1 MVRAAAIYA
10 RISSDR
16 EGTQAGVR
24 RQVDDCHALAERRG
38 WPVAEVYVDDD
49 VSAYSGKVRPEY
61 RRMLD
66 DLAAGTIDAVVV
78 WHLDRLHRQQRELE
92 EFLDACDAV
101 GVKNL
106 ATVSGDID
114 LATADGRLT
123 ARIMGAVASKESA
136 DKSRRIRRKHEEL
149 AAEGKPSG
157 GGARPYGFEIDK
169 VTVRADEAAVIRET
183 AGRLL
188 GGESLGSVCRDLN
201 DRQLLTST
209 AKQWQPSRLRQMMQT
224 ARLSGQREH
233 HSEIVGPAQWP
244 AIITAHQTSQLRAKL
259 NDPARKRTRAPRRYV
274 LSGMVRCGKCD
285 QKMVSR
291 PRANGDRCYVCDSG
305 AGRPGCGRVS
315 IAAENLEALVIEAVL
330 YRLDSPELAAALTNG
345 IPDDTTSTDTQA
357 ALEADQAQL
366 DELAGAYGEG
376 EFTLSEW
383 LAARAPIETRITT
396 ARKKLSRL
404 SNTTVLDGY
413 IGDATQL
420 RTLWN
425 DLTISRQQAI
435 MKALLDHLTI
445 ASADPARRRF
455 DPDRATPTWKH

>member
-1 MVRAAAIYA
+1 MVRASAIYA

-49 VSAYSGKVRPEY
+49 VSAFSGRRRPEY
-61 RRMLD
+61 RRMLA
-66 DLAAGTIDAVVV
+66 DLSAGTVDAVVV
-78 WHLDRLHRQQRELE
+78 WHLDRLHRQPRELE
-92 EFLDACDAV
+92 EFIDVCDAAK
-101 GVKNL
+101 VKNL

-114 LATADGRLT
+114 LATGDGLLH

-157 GGARPYGFEIDK
+157 GGARPYGFELDK

-201 DRQLLTST
+201 DRQLFTST
-209 AKQWQPSRLRQMMQT
+209 AKQWQPSRLRRMMQT
-224 ARLSGQREH
+224 GRISGQREH
-233 HSEIVGPAQWP
+233 HDVIVGPAQWP
-244 AIITAHQTSQLRAKL
+244 AIITTHQTSQLRTKL

-274 LSGMVRCGKCD
+274 LSGMVRCGRCD

-291 PRANGDRCYVCDSG
+291 PRANGDRCYVCNSG
-305 AGRPGCGRVS
+305 PGRPGCGRIS

-330 YRLDSPELAAALTNG
+330 YRLDSPELAVALTND
-345 IPDDTTSTDTQA
+345 IPNDTVSTDTQT
-357 ALEADQAQL
+357 ALDADQTQL
-366 DELAGAYGEG
+366 EELAAAYGEG
-376 EFTLSEW
+376 KFSLAEW
-383 LAARAPIETRITT
+383 LAARTPIETRITT

-404 SNTTVLDGY
+404 TNTTVLDGY
-413 IGDATQL
+413 LGDSAHL
-420 RTLWN
+420 RTLWD
-425 DLTISRQQAI
+425 DLTISRRQAI
-435 MKALLDHLTI
+435 IKALLDHLTI
-445 ASADPARRRF
+445 APSSPGHRRF
-455 DPDRATPTWKH
+455 DSNRITPTWKH